1 MTLLALEHVSKSYR
15 RGRRELRALR
25 DVSLE
30 VGAGEIVGVWGR
42 RFSGRTTLLRIAAGL
57 EAPDSGRVLLDDV
70 DVADHPEGCCAAGS
84 PTATRASRRRTRS
97 SSSSTSPCRCSRSAR
112 ASTAPARARRRCST
126 ASGRAPAR
134 EMRPHELAQGE
145 LVRVVLARALLQQP
159 QLLLI
164 DEPTSGVD
172 LLERDD
178 LLTTL
183 RVIAKDEHVAVLLT
197 ASEPPGL
204 AGADRALPLSDGA
217 LHGDAVPHAAEVVPF
232 KRPRA
237 EPSRKRPR
245 RPQRH
250 QRQRDHG
257 GERDELLHRVAG
269 AEAVEVAGVE
279 DDVQDAE
286 EDPAPACGEHEL
298 ARSVAAAHASTSA
311 KPR

>member
-1 MTLLALEHVSKSYR
+1 MSLLTLERVSKTYV

-30 VGAGEIVGVWGR
+30 LAAGEIVGIWGR

-57 EAPDSGRVLLDDV
+57 EAPDAGRVLFDG
-70 DVADHPEGCCAAGS
+70 ADAARLPEGALRRRIAYCHASFAPAHAELVVEHVAVPLLAVGTRIDRACTRAQAMLDRVGAGS
-84 PTATRASRRRTRS
+84 CA
-97 SSSSTSPCRCSRSAR
+97 
-112 ASTAPARARRRCST
+112 
-126 ASGRAPAR
+126 

-183 RVIAKDEHVAVLLT
+183 RVIAKDERVAVLLT
-197 ASEPPGL
+197 ASETTGL
-204 AGADRALPLSDGA
+204 AAADRALSMSDGE
-217 LHGDAVPHAAEVVPF
+217 LRGDVAPHAAEVVPF

-237 EPSRKRPR
+237 EPSR
-245 RPQRH
+245 
-250 QRQRDHG
+250 
-257 GERDELLHRVAG
+257 
-269 AEAVEVAGVE
+269 
-279 DDVQDAE
+279 
-286 EDPAPACGEHEL
+286 
-298 ARSVAAAHASTSA
+298 
-311 KPR
+311 

>member
-1 MTLLALEHVSKSYR
+1 MTLLALEHISKTYVRAR
-15 RGRRELRALR
+15 RKLRALD

-30 VGAGEIVGVWGR
+30 VGPGEIVGVWGR

-57 EAPDSGRVLLDDV
+57 ETPDGGRVLLDGID
-70 DVADHPEGCCAAGS
+70 ASDHPEGVVRRRIAYCHTSFAPAHAELVVEHVAVPLLALGTRIDRAC
-84 PTATRASRRRTRS
+84 TRAQAMLDRVGAGA
-97 SSSSTSPCRCSRSAR
+97 CA
-112 ASTAPARARRRCST
+112 
-126 ASGRAPAR
+126 

-197 ASEPPGL
+197 GSGVAEI
-204 AGADRALPLSDGA
+204 AGADRVLSLSDGE
-217 LHGDAVPHAAEVVPF
+217 LQGDAVPQAAEVVPF

-237 EPSRKRPR
+237 EPS
-245 RPQRH
+245 
-250 QRQRDHG
+250 
-257 GERDELLHRVAG
+257 A
-269 AEAVEVAGVE
+269 
-279 DDVQDAE
+279 
-286 EDPAPACGEHEL
+286 
-298 ARSVAAAHASTSA
+298 
-311 KPR
+311 

>member
-1 MTLLALEHVSKSYR
+1 MSLLVLDGVSKSYV

-25 DVSLE
+25 AVSLE
-30 VGAGEIVGVWGR
+30 VAAGEMVGVWGR

-57 EAPDSGRVLLDDV
+57 EAPDEGRVLLDGI
-70 DVADHPEGCCAAGS
+70 DVAEHPEGTLRRRVAYCHASFAPAHAELVVEHVAVPLLAVGTRIDRAC
-84 PTATRASRRRTRS
+84 TRAQAMLDRVGAGA
-97 SSSSTSPCRCSRSAR
+97 CA
-112 ASTAPARARRRCST
+112 
-126 ASGRAPAR
+126 

-197 ASEPPGL
+197 ASETPGL
-204 AGADRALPLSDGA
+204 GGADRMLSLSDGE
-217 LHGDAVPHAAEVVPF
+217 LLGDAVRQAAEVVPF

-237 EPSRKRPR
+237 EPSR
-245 RPQRH
+245 
-250 QRQRDHG
+250 
-257 GERDELLHRVAG
+257 
-269 AEAVEVAGVE
+269 
-279 DDVQDAE
+279 
-286 EDPAPACGEHEL
+286 
-298 ARSVAAAHASTSA
+298 
-311 KPR
+311 